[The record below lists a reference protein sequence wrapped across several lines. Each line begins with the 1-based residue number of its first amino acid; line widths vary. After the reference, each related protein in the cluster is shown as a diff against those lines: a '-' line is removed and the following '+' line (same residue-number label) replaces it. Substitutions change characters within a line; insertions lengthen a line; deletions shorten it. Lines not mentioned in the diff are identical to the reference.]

1 MAGSGTGLVR
11 RIINTPKAP
20 KAVGLF
26 NQAIAVGN
34 TLYLSGQIGIDP
46 ATSKLVDGISAQT
59 TQALKN
65 IGAVLE
71 SQNITYDN
79 VVKTTVLLAN
89 IADYGVV
96 NEIYQKFFTSNRP
109 ARAAYQAGALPLG
122 ALVEIECIA
131 ILGELVNQHSSK
143 L

>member
-1 MAGSGTGLVR
+1 MAGLVR
-11 RIINTPKAP
+11 RIINTPSAP
-20 KAVGLF
+20 KAIGPY

-34 TLYLSGQIGIDP
+34 TMYLSGQIGIDP
-46 ATSKLVDGISAQT
+46 ATSKLVEGISNQT
-59 TQALKN
+59 EQALKN
-65 IGAVLE
+65 IGAVLAA
-71 SQNITYDN
+71 QNISYGN

-96 NEIYQKFFTSNRP
+96 NEIYEKYFKTNYP
-109 ARAAYQAGALPLG
+109 ARAAYQAAALPAK

-131 ILGELVNQHSSK
+131 ILGELVTQEGPK

>member
-1 MAGSGTGLVR
+1 MAGLVR
-11 RIINTPKAP
+11 RIINTPNAP
-20 KAVGLF
+20 KAIGPY

-71 SQNITYDN
+71 TQNITYDN

-89 IADYGVV
+89 ISDYGVV
-96 NEIYQKFFTSNRP
+96 NGIYEKFFTSNYP
-109 ARAAYQAGALPLG
+109 ARAAYQAAALPAG
-122 ALVEIECIA
+122 ALVEIESIA
-131 ILGELVNQHSSK
+131 ILGNLVNQDSPA